1 MEVEARRDAIGRFAV
16 VAAPVV
22 QIARMQRHVD
32 VAGEVDH
39 EGERLQAHIGGQ
51 ALVGDVEEPEEEA
64 VPYEPDFSK
73 KPVFANGLPY
83 QNLNMD
89 CGDEKVYFYKKFS
102 LD

>member
-1 MEVEARRDAIGRFAV
+1 M
-16 VAAPVV
+16 AATATQQEKQPEE
-22 QIARMQRHVD
+22 I
-32 VAGEVDH
+32 
-39 EGERLQAHIGGQ
+39 
-51 ALVGDVEEPEEEA
+51 EEPEEEA